1 MPHDDA
7 PITQLDSES
16 DSYRDQTALSSTGVA
31 RRVYDAAEMRTHRDA
46 ATLCS
51 GLMPVSSAY
60 DAEEASQ

>member
-1 MPHDDA
+1 MLHDDT

-16 DSYRDQTALSSTGVA
+16 DSHRDQTALSSTDVA
-31 RRVYDAAEMRTHRDA
+31 RRFYAAEMGTHRDT

-60 DAEEASQ
+60 DAEEASP

>member
-16 DSYRDQTALSSTGVA
+16 DPHRDQTALSSTGVA
-31 RRVYDAAEMRTHRDA
+31 RRGYAAEMRTDRDT

-60 DAEEASQ
+60 DAEEASP